1 MDAKSRIEAWRTI
14 AAAGYPHQRRYTNE
28 TAERDPDCGD
38 RRYYF

>member
-14 AAAGYPHQRRYTNE
+14 AAAGYSHQRGYSYE
-28 TAERDPDCGD
+28 TVERDPDCED